1 MIDGGVKVV
10 LDACVL
16 YPAPLRDF
24 LLNIAEQHLI
34 KPHWTDQINEEW
46 LRNLLLNRP
55 DLNRRQ
61 LETTIAYM
69 NEAFPYANIIYNHS
83 IHLPINLPDENDL
96 HVIAA
101 AAKVKA
107 EFIIT
112 FNLKDFPENEMKK
125 LGIRAVQ
132 PDQFISTLI
141 EINPI
146 NVLKAFNNQVKNL
159 RYPKMRPEE
168 VLQRLERCNLKTTSN
183 KLRKIL

>member
-1 MIDGGVKVV
+1 M
-10 LDACVL
+10 
-16 YPAPLRDF
+16 
-24 LLNIAEQHLI
+24 
-34 KPHWTDQINEEW
+34 QISY
-46 LRNLLLNRP
+46 
-55 DLNRRQ
+55 
-61 LETTIAYM
+61 T
-69 NEAFPYANIIYNHS
+69 
-83 IHLPINLPDENDL
+83 
-96 HVIAA
+96 
-101 AAKVKA
+101 
-107 EFIIT
+107 T

>member
-24 LLNIAEQHLI
+24 LLNIAEQQLI

-69 NEAFPYANIIYNHS
+69 NEAFPYANIIYN
-83 IHLPINLPDENDL
+83 I
-96 HVIAA
+96 
-101 AAKVKA
+101 
-107 EFIIT
+107 
-112 FNLKDFPENEMKK
+112 
-125 LGIRAVQ
+125 
-132 PDQFISTLI
+132 
-141 EINPI
+141 
-146 NVLKAFNNQVKNL
+146 
-159 RYPKMRPEE
+159 
-168 VLQRLERCNLKTTSN
+168 
-183 KLRKIL
+183 